1 MAETF
6 LHEKQPNKMVLCTN
20 HLFLYWRDNSLVCL
34 PVLDILLKVENLFH
48 FLKQWRD
55 FLDQLKV
62 YAVHRRFEGT
72 PNEVTRHTLTIARD
86 GKLKKADIDNLVKLA
101 RICSELSGEKL
112 TVNDILKMEQGSH
125 GYRDDIR
132 WSEI

>member
-1 MAETF
+1 MLAVCMEAYVDISRWWPKAE
-6 LHEKQPNKMVLCTN
+6 
-20 HLFLYWRDNSLVCL
+20 DGSSLS
-34 PVLDILLKVENLFH
+34 
-48 FLKQWRD
+48 
-55 FLDQLKV
+55 V

-112 TVNDILKMEQGSH
+112 TVNDILKIEQ
-125 GYRDDIR
+125 
-132 WSEI
+132 